1 MTSKR
6 REPVRPEKI
15 VSGGQ
20 TGVDRAA
27 LDVAI
32 SLGIPHGGW
41 CPRGRRA
48 EDGQIPD
55 CYRLEETVAAE
66 YPERTERNVID
77 SDATLI
83 LCGGRPAGGTL
94 LSLRLAKKHEKPCW
108 VVDLDRPCDPAAIR
122 RWMEK
127 TVVRTLN
134 IAGPRE
140 SQQPGVGTA
149 ARAFLMGLFS

>member
-1 MTSKR
+1 MTSR
-6 REPVRPEKI
+6 QRQTVRPEKI

-32 SLGIPHGGW
+32 ALGIPHGGW

-48 EDGQIPD
+48 EDGQIPE
-55 CYRLEETVAAE
+55 CYRLRETDSAE
-66 YPERTERNVID
+66 YAERTERNVID

-83 LCGGRPAGGTL
+83 LCGGQPAGGTL
-94 LSLRLAKKHEKPCW
+94 LTLRLAEKHEKPCW
-108 VVDLDRPCDPAAIR
+108 VVDFDHPCDPAAIR

-127 TVVRTLN
+127 AAVRTLN

-140 SQQPGVGTA
+140 SQRPGVGAA
-149 ARAFLMGLFS
+149 ARAFMMDLFS